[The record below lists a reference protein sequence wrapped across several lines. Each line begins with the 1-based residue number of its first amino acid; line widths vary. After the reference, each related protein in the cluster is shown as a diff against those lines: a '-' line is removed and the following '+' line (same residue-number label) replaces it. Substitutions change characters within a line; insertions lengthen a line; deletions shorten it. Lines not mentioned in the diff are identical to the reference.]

1 MAETSSRVRLV
12 FEGSERGV
20 VAAASK
26 SAAAIRGLGDE
37 NTKVGKKFA
46 AVDQQATK
54 FIGTLTKTAA
64 VTSLVAAGGGL
75 IGQAFAGALPI
86 MTSLG
91 IAAGT
96 VKLGMDGVKKAA
108 EQLQAP
114 FKQLKADV
122 SDAFAQELTPVFAK
136 LIPVIKGVSGGLQ
149 EMAIDLS
156 GVADKLVSVVSS
168 AAGIEKL
175 NAVIKGSRAFIRG
188 MGDGLAT
195 FLDGFL
201 SALASAQDQMRGL
214 GTAFGSIFGSIGAA
228 MKDLAS
234 DGSIVKVVAGMSAT
248 FTGLG
253 KVLGSLVQ
261 VVTRLG
267 GAFGDS
273 FGVLFTNLS
282 IGIDKASPGLVDLG
296 LALGDLFRAIA
307 PLLPVIGE
315 LAGSFA
321 HSLADGIRA
330 VIPYVQQFADWA
342 KNNIGTIKAIGEGI
356 LALALAVKGLSI
368 FTSVLGWVD
377 GVVGA
382 FGRLKGG
389 ADGAATSASGLGR
402 SLGLLKGV
410 AIAAGLLA
418 VAEAMDQINI
428 KSAGGVEHLQGFEE
442 NLHDIAGAA
451 SELLSGD
458 FGRIGDEFAA
468 QMDETVRNIQTGKSA
483 FGEFLGYIKRN
494 LAEKLP
500 DMNFNLNTGPAAGQ
514 LDAFIAGV
522 NKNAPTV
529 NINGNANG
537 AGFALREIL
546 REIAAGHEFVD
557 IDGKPMKAQDALA
570 FVIGLI
576 NNSNPEVNINGTYV
590 KAGDALAQFLGIA
603 NKAEATATLKA
614 NPLPAD
620 ETVGGWTRRTEG
632 TTGMAQMNANPVPAN
647 AVRDQWVGGVSRTRG
662 TATLDA
668 NPAPG
673 NQQVAG
679 WKGRADSTT
688 GTAHLS
694 ANPAVANSTTTGW
707 KGTADRTV
715 GTASLHADPGPA
727 NETLGGLLTRWSN
740 RVLNWTVHILGGLA
754 TGGPVFS
761 GAVHGPGTGTSDTA
775 GLFRLSNGEH
785 VLTARDVQAMG
796 GQAGV
801 LAFRRSLNSGRVPRM
816 SATGGRAATG
826 GGVTA
831 AGALSIPAPQV
842 NVQVHVDG
850 NEVRSIVRTEISQ
863 ANRSTRRAVLAG
875 TGTSF

>member
-86 MTSLG
+86 VASLG
-91 IAAGT
+91 IAGAT
-96 VKLGMDGVKKAA
+96 VKLGMDGIKKSA
-108 EQLQAP
+108 EQLQKP
-114 FKQLKADV
+114 FDALKKNV
-122 SDAFAQELTPVFAK
+122 SEVFEQELTPVLAR
-136 LIPVIKGVSGGLQ
+136 LVPVIPKLSGSFE
-149 EMAIDLS
+149 EMAVSISL
-156 GVADKLVSVVSS
+156 VADKLVDVVASTQ
-168 AAGIEKL
+168 GIELLK
-175 NAVIKGSRAFIRG
+175 NSIKGAQLFIVG

-201 SALASAQDQMRGL
+201 SAMSAAKDQMRGL
-214 GTAFGSIFGSIGAA
+214 GAAFGSIFGSIGAA
-228 MKDLAS
+228 MKDLAG
-234 DGSIVKVVAGMSAT
+234 DGSIAKVVAGMSAT

-253 KVLGSLVQ
+253 KVLGSLVE

-342 KNNIGTIKAIGEGI
+342 KNNIGTIKAIAEGI

-368 FTSVLGWVD
+368 FSSVVGWVD
-377 GVVGA
+377 GIAGA
-382 FGRLKGG
+382 FGRLSGG
-389 ADGAATSASGLGR
+389 ADGAATKTGLLKDK
-402 SLGLLKGV
+402 LGLLKGL
-410 AIAAGLLA
+410 AIAGVLVGA
-418 VAEAMDQINI
+418 AEAMDRINI
-428 KSAGGVEHLQGFEE
+428 SAAGGVEHLQGFEE

-458 FGRIGDEFAA
+458 FGKIGDEFAT

-483 FGEFLGYIKRN
+483 FGEFLGYIKRS

-546 REIAAGHEFVD
+546 AEIAAGHEFVN

-570 FVIGLI
+570 FVIQLI
-576 NNSNPEVNINGTYV
+576 NNSNPEVNINGKYE

-775 GLFRLSNGEH
+775 GLYRLSNGEH
-785 VLTARDVQAMG
+785 VLTAREVAAAGGHAAIFAMRQSLVG
-796 GQAGV
+796 G
-801 LAFRRSLNSGRVPRM
+801 NVPRM
-816 SATGGRAATG
+816 TATRGRAASG
-826 GGVTA
+826 GAVTA
-831 AGALSIPAPQV
+831 AGALSVPAPQV
-842 NVQVHVDG
+842 NVAVHIDG

-863 ANRSTRRAVLAG
+863 AGRATRRTVTAG
-875 TGTSF
+875 VGTSF